1 MKLSPNAN
9 KILQQI
15 NNKDTKLGDLRLV
28 AREIKKDHPLAM
40 ELWSTGIF
48 FARQLAILIMDKK
61 QLTEE
66 LIDNLI
72 SDIHQHEGN
81 EKLHLI
87 DWLFAN
93 QLTKDKKTI
102 EMIESWEGSKS
113 SLKRRIYWY
122 YQARLRWTGKIQSDS
137 EKLLEKIEKKIEAES
152 PEVQWAM
159 NFTAGWI
166 GVFEKN
172 YRNRSIRLGENTG
185 LYKGQ
190 MVSKSCTPDYLPDFI
205 TIETKKRNL

>member
-1 MKLSPNAN
+1 
-9 KILQQI
+9 
-15 NNKDTKLGDLRLV
+15 
-28 AREIKKDHPLAM
+28 M

-48 FARQLAILIMDKK
+48 FARKFAILIMDKK

-102 EMIESWEGSKS
+102 EMIESWEDSKS

-137 EKLLEKIEKKIEAES
+137 EK
-152 PEVQWAM
+152 
-159 NFTAGWI
+159 
-166 GVFEKN
+166 
-172 YRNRSIRLGENTG
+172 
-185 LYKGQ
+185 
-190 MVSKSCTPDYLPDFI
+190 
-205 TIETKKRNL
+205 

>member
-15 NNKDTKLGDLRLV
+15 NNKDTKLGDLRLI

-61 QLTEE
+61 KLTEE

-102 EMIESWEGSKS
+102 EM
-113 SLKRRIYWY
+113 
-122 YQARLRWTGKIQSDS
+122 
-137 EKLLEKIEKKIEAES
+137 
-152 PEVQWAM
+152 
-159 NFTAGWI
+159 
-166 GVFEKN
+166 
-172 YRNRSIRLGENTG
+172 
-185 LYKGQ
+185 
-190 MVSKSCTPDYLPDFI
+190 
-205 TIETKKRNL
+205 